1 MAALY
6 DGSSGARHEVA
17 ATAEGGALVIDYG
30 DDAVERVPA
39 RELTLVDRSTGGL
52 TLGRPAIDGWRLRIP
67 PPVDPAV
74 DALFPKRHGYGRWI
88 DRIGLWPAVG
98 AFAAISAVVV
108 AFGYVAPTVL
118 APLVPESVERA
129 YGDALVGDFGGKY
142 CRGPAGRAAL
152 DKLVAKLDDRPD
164 TLRVRVVDLPVV
176 NAAALPAGNIV
187 LFRKLIQESEG
198 PDELAGVLAHEIAH
212 VRKRHVTAALIREFG
227 VGVVTSMVGG
237 NVGGQVDGFAALTF
251 TRRGERE
258 ADAVAIERL
267 QAARISPAPTARF
280 FKRLSKMEPNTGK
293 FDVALGYM
301 STHPLSKDREKLFRT
316 AAMPRIPYRP
326 ALDATE
332 WAALKNICATGPGR
346 T

>member
-6 DGSSGARHEVA
+6 DGISGIRHDVA
-17 ATAEGGALVIDYG
+17 VAGEPGVLVIDYG
-30 DDAVERVPA
+30 DGAVERVPVG
-39 RELTLVDRSTGGL
+39 ELALSDRSTGGL
-52 TLGRPAIDGWRLRIP
+52 TIARPAIDGWRLRVP
-67 PPVDPAV
+67 PPLDPQV

-88 DRIGLWPAVG
+88 DRMGLWPAVG
-98 AFAAISAVVV
+98 AFAVISAGIVTL
-108 AFGYVAPTVL
+108 GYFAPSLL
-118 APLVPESVERA
+118 APLIPESVERA

-142 CRGPAGRAAL
+142 CRGPAGLAAL
-152 DKLVAKLDDRPD
+152 DKLVAKLDDRPK
-164 TLRVRVVDLPVV
+164 TLRVRVVDLGIV

-187 LFRKLIQESEG
+187 IFRQLIQTSES

-227 VGVVTSMVGG
+227 VGILTSMVGG
-237 NVGGQVDGFAALTF
+237 NVGSQVDGFASLTF

-280 FKRLSKMEPNTGK
+280 FGRLGKQEP
-293 FDVALGYM
+293 DLGRLDLAMGYL

-316 AAMPRIPYRP
+316 AAKPGVPYRP

-332 WAALKNICATGPGR
+332 WAALRNICATGPAR
-346 T
+346 P